1 MNIHAISTG
10 RVKVKQQQM
19 SRPGGW
25 APPML
30 QILTSGDW
38 SDWLPIYVWV
48 IEHPEG
54 VIVVDTGETSRA
66 AGPDYFPAWH
76 PYFRYAVRFNVAP
89 DDEIGPQLRARG
101 IDPERDVRQV
111 VLTHLH
117 TDHMGG
123 LYHFPNSDW
132 LLDETEHRAATG
144 WTGRL
149 LGYPSQHLPD
159 WFRPQYLRWDDGP
172 LGPFPKSQA
181 LTKDGR
187 VIAVPTPGHAP
198 GHLSVIVRTDEV
210 HYFLAGDTSYTQQ
223 NLVDDIPD
231 GVSSRESRVALQRI
245 RAYAETY
252 PTIYLPAHDPEA
264 AQRLKEGRSF
274 MPPTKSS

>member
-1 MNIHAISTG
+1 MNIQAISTG

-19 SRPGGW
+19 SHPGGW

-30 QILTSGDW
+30 QILTSGNW

-66 AGPDYFPAWH
+66 AGPGYFPSWH
-76 PYFRYAVRFNVAP
+76 PYFRYAVRFDVAP
-89 DDEIGPQLRARG
+89 DDEIGPQLWARG
-101 IDPERDVRQV
+101 IDPERDVRRV

-132 LLDETEHRAATG
+132 LLDEKEHRAATG

-149 LGYPSQHLPD
+149 LGYPSRHLPA
-159 WFRPQYLRWDDGP
+159 WFRPQYLSWDNGP

-181 LTKDGR
+181 LTEDGR
-187 VIAVPTPGHAP
+187 VVAVPTPGHSP
-198 GHLSVIVRTDEV
+198 GHLSVIVRTDEL

-231 GVSSRESRVALQRI
+231 GVGSPKGRVAL
-245 RAYAETY
+245 
-252 PTIYLPAHDPEA
+252 
-264 AQRLKEGRSF
+264 
-274 MPPTKSS
+274 